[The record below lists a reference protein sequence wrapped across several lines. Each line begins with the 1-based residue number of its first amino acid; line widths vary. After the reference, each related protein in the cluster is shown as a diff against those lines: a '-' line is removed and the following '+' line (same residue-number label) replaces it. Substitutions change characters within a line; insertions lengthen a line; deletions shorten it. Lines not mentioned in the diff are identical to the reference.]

1 MVHARA
7 ALSVFLVVCFGG
19 FAFGQEAPT
28 GSPVQP
34 NEKEQK
40 ALDALKGTV
49 KGQIVWSTSRSNS
62 KHDLWIMNADGTD
75 PKQLTKGD
83 EVDWFSRFSPDG
95 SKVLFT
101 RSKGGWIAE
110 NDAEYPEKWDIWVI
124 NTDGTGDK
132 KVADNGCWGVW
143 QPDGKSIL
151 FARRAQVFIKNLE
164 TGEEKMIVDGEA
176 ILKKGVVVQ
185 QPSLSPDGKY
195 LAATLRGSMRETGI
209 LSIDKKEWTKT
220 GGGCQIQWFPSGSEI
235 YWMNP
240 TGNGGTAAPSEVLAM
255 PIKDGKPTENIGNIK
270 KFHLMDLPGRRS
282 HEYFPKFDQNGEY
295 MVWGATDK
303 GHDHDIYD
311 YEIFIWKRQQPIESA
326 VRITFHTGNDRW
338 PDIFV
343 KK

>member
-1 MVHARA
+1 MVYARA
-7 ALSVFLVVCFGG
+7 VLSAFLVFCFGG

-101 RSKGGWIAE
+101 RSKGGWVAE

-176 ILKKGVVVQ
+176 IFKKGVVVQ

-209 LSIDKKEWTKT
+209 LS
-220 GGGCQIQWFPSGSEI
+220 
-235 YWMNP
+235 M
-240 TGNGGTAAPSEVLAM
+240 
-255 PIKDGKPTENIGNIK
+255 
-270 KFHLMDLPGRRS
+270 
-282 HEYFPKFDQNGEY
+282 
-295 MVWGATDK
+295 
-303 GHDHDIYD
+303 
-311 YEIFIWKRQQPIESA
+311 
-326 VRITFHTGNDRW
+326 
-338 PDIFV
+338 
-343 KK
+343 